1 MCNRHGKKRWSTIL
15 DILKIENIQMMD
27 KEQEQFTESHD
38 VDWCTEK
45 VGERNYSGTA
55 FDEHNFH

>member
-1 MCNRHGKKRWSTIL
+1 MWSTIL
-15 DILKIENIQMMD
+15 DISKIENIQMMD
-27 KEQEQFTESHD
+27 KEQKQFTHE